1 MANLG
6 SSSQAVTEY
15 TVRVPKN
22 NTKKHNIMAF
32 NAADKINFSTW
43 TQAKMERD
51 LSNKKIY
58 QEEEQPIFG
67 AGSEFGKKLREESRK
82 KKFGIVTREF
92 KAEDQPWLLRVN
104 GKAGRKFKGQ
114 RKGGV
119 TENASYYIFTQCPD
133 GAFEA
138 FPVNAWYNF
147 VPVAKHKTLTAEEA
161 EEEWGRRNKV
171 VNHFSIMLQ
180 KRLKDQDRDDG
191 DEEEEKQKKGKER
204 KKKGNDLRIHDLE
217 DDLEMS
223 SDENDEESDEDR
235 SGKKDTK
242 APKKGKAAAKRKKKK
257 ASDDEAFEDS
267 DDGDFEGQEVDYIS
281 DDESS
286 DNNEEEAEKGKADKG
301 EEGPKGIDESAAS
314 ESSEESEEEKPNE
327 EKDEEEEEKKS
338 AAPDKREKK
347 KKDSSDESE
356 SSDESDIES
365 EAASALFMLKKKTPP
380 KKDWKG
386 SNNSSRG
393 NSRPGTPTPQIST
406 SSTLKAAASKL
417 EQGKRQAGSA
427 ETPVAKRLKMDA
439 GAQSASGKSTP
450 QPQSGKSTPSSGD
463 IQLTEDAVRRYLIR
477 KPMTT
482 KDLLKKF
489 QTKKTGLSSEQTVN
503 VLAQILKKLNPERK
517 MINEKM
523 HFFLKEGN

>member
-15 TVRVPKN
+15 IVRVPKN

-58 QEEEQPIFG
+58 QEEEQPVFG
-67 AGSEFGKKLREESRK
+67 AGSEYGKKLREESRK
-82 KKFGIVTREF
+82 KKYGIVTREF

-180 KRLKDQDRDDG
+180 KRLKDQDREEEE
-191 DEEEEKQKKGKER
+191 EEEEKVRKGKEK
-204 KKKGNDLRIHDLE
+204 KKKGNDLRIHELE

-223 SDENDEESDEDR
+223 SDESDGESGNDSDTKR
-235 SGKKDTK
+235 DTK
-242 APKKGKAAAKRKKKK
+242 AKKKGKAASKKKK
-257 ASDDEAFEDS
+257 KKGSDDEAFEDS

-281 DDESS
+281 DDDSS
-286 DNNEEEAEKGKADKG
+286 DNNEVETEKAKTDKEED
-301 EEGPKGIDESAAS
+301 GPKGIDEGS
-314 ESSEESEEEKPNE
+314 ESSEESEEEKPAEDKE
-327 EKDEEEEEKKS
+327 EDDDDKKS
-338 AAPDKREKK
+338 TGPERKEKK

-380 KKDWKG
+380 KKDWRG

-406 SSTLKAAASKL
+406 SNTLRAAASKL

-427 ETPVAKRLKMDA
+427 ETPVAKRLKMDT

-450 QPQSGKSTPSSGD
+450 QPQSGKSTPSSSD
-463 IQLTEDAVRRYLIR
+463 IQLTEEAVRRYLTR

-517 MINEKM
+517 MINDKM
-523 HFFLKEGN
+523 HFFLKEIN